1 MSCVAGVSSVSV
13 PPGPDTGLHCSCVV
27 SLSDESSPVASPR
40 HRLAAP
46 RPRPGRARRVIKTAL
61 LLLAAASEVWALTV
75 ELQHSVAE
83 RTQPGQHV
91 GRDTSKQPRVK
102 TLVIL
107 C

>member
-1 MSCVAGVSSVSV
+1 M
-13 PPGPDTGLHCSCVV
+13 
-27 SLSDESSPVASPR
+27 
-40 HRLAAP
+40 
-46 RPRPGRARRVIKTAL
+46 IKTAL